1 MDKIMDESRVPQKTT
16 TVTLNVEKLKKT
28 EKKLF
33 SDQDRTTS
41 TTQNFTK
48 KIAFFCINI
57 NKNAKEKL
65 SLGFWVT
72 KLTLLELVFQTA
84 VAIKYEY
91 EYGLKYVYWI

>member
-1 MDKIMDESRVPQKTT
+1 MDESWVPQKTT

-48 KIAFFCINI
+48 KMKNFFFAYMSIQMLK
-57 NKNAKEKL
+57 KNCH
-65 SLGFWVT
+65 
-72 KLTLLELVFQTA
+72 
-84 VAIKYEY
+84 
-91 EYGLKYVYWI
+91 